1 MPEKNRS
8 VVRVE
13 KLTAD
18 SAPKSERHNE
28 RKNESYG
35 NVNVEIERIP
45 YNVHFKS
52 PGGCSYNERF
62 DRMVA
67 EGKISTRGQKEGAVH
82 FDELVLD
89 VNTRYFEERGGYEY
103 AKQFYGEAYRFCC
116 AVFGEENIISAVMHA
131 DEINKAVSDEMGK
144 PVYHYHLHVVAIPTV
159 EKEIRWSKRCK
170 EEALRGTVKEVI
182 RQVSHSKK
190 WKNTVPLLDENGRQ
204 VVNKYGKAVCRKSYS
219 VLQDEF
225 FEHMREAGFR
235 DFERGDL
242 GSTAE
247 HLTSLEYQIEQDK
260 GRLTEVKQEV
270 IEAKQE
276 AKEVR
281 KEVSEAKSELS
292 KVSQKVETRRK
303 ISATYSEIENIG
315 SRGITGKYSVS
326 KEELDSLK
334 SLAKEGVH
342 SRSEIHDLKQ
352 SVSYYQRQAMD
363 LSSRLSNVKERL
375 QEVTEKYEQLVE
387 VTKPYLLALQRFPEK
402 VKEFFERL
410 FPQRE
415 RAEEKEQPK
424 PTRKPKTRDDWSR

>member
-1 MPEKNRS
+1 M
-8 VVRVE
+8 
-13 KLTAD
+13 
-18 SAPKSERHNE
+18 
-28 RKNESYG
+28 
-35 NVNVEIERIP
+35 
-45 YNVHFKS
+45 
-52 PGGCSYNERF
+52 
-62 DRMVA
+62 
-67 EGKISTRGQKEGAVH
+67 
-82 FDELVLD
+82 
-89 VNTRYFEERGGYEY
+89 
-103 AKQFYGEAYRFCC
+103 
-116 AVFGEENIISAVMHA
+116 
-131 DEINKAVSDEMGK
+131 
-144 PVYHYHLHVVAIPTV
+144 
-159 EKEIRWSKRCK
+159 
-170 EEALRGTVKEVI
+170 
-182 RQVSHSKK
+182 
-190 WKNTVPLLDENGRQ
+190 
-204 VVNKYGKAVCRKSYS
+204 NKYGKAVCRKSYS